1 MNVQSDCWMQG
12 AKIPNV
18 ERNVKIP
25 DWVETND
32 GQKKEKRCCIASS
45 VHWGYETEIQRA
57 RTSHWE
63 SITKRFGGD
72 DFNACLV
79 NTI

>member
-25 DWVETND
+25 DWVETMMA
-32 GQKKEKRCCIASS
+32 KKRKNVVASLQ
-45 VHWGYETEIQRA
+45 VFIGVMRQMFNVQGPTD
-57 RTSHWE
+57 WE
-63 SITKRFGGD
+63 SIVKRFGGD